1 MVCVGWF
8 SGLIIGK
15 FGIGPVIKKTLCG
28 SYFTEMVLGSNGIG
42 PEHKSGKYILAF

>member
-1 MVCVGWF
+1 MGT
-8 SGLIIGK
+8 